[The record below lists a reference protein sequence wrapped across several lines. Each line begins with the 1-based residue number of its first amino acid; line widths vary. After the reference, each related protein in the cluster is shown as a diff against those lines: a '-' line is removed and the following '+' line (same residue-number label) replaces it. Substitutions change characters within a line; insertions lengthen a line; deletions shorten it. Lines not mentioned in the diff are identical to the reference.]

1 MIANEVIAH
10 MITEAG
16 AREEDIT
23 SLGKVLIL
31 SGAKKN
37 LPDYDSKR
45 DVEGTCLQDEITTET
60 SHHQYKAKRRESER
74 AYLHEIMGAKEKIY
88 LF

>member
-10 MITEAG
+10 MITETG

-23 SLGKVLIL
+23 SLCKVLIL

-45 DVEGTCLQDEITTET
+45 DVEGTCLQD
-60 SHHQYKAKRRESER
+60 
-74 AYLHEIMGAKEKIY
+74 
-88 LF
+88 

>member
-31 SGAKKN
+31 SGAKTK
-37 LPDYDSKR
+37 PP
-45 DVEGTCLQDEITTET
+45 
-60 SHHQYKAKRRESER
+60 
-74 AYLHEIMGAKEKIY
+74 
-88 LF
+88 